1 MGVGVGDEV
10 LERLR
15 LIECPPRPLSGLL
28 LVASELGGAAGTSS
42 GLDNGSGLCLLLL
55 LLLSFL
61 MRDIA
66 ESFLLTASKG
76 NSLLNPDKRLADPP
90 GLDVS
95 LGGPDFSL
103 ALPVILS
110 SHVGE
115 AALLLDFELA
125 V

>member
-1 MGVGVGDEV
+1 MDDEV

-42 GLDNGSGLCLLLL
+42 GLDKGSGLCL

-76 NSLLNPDKRLADPP
+76 NSLLNPDKRLVDPP

>member
-1 MGVGVGDEV
+1 MGDEV

-28 LVASELGGAAGTSS
+28 LVASELGGAAGISS
-42 GLDNGSGLCLLLL
+42 GLDTGLCLLLL

-76 NSLLNPDKRLADPP
+76 NSLLNPDKRLVDPP